1 MKIVYARDSFPTE
14 INSSIFLAGP
24 TPRSGETK
32 GWRDDALKL
41 LEEQGYDGHVFIP
54 EPSDGSWAENYD
66 SQVEWEEEGLQ
77 RADCIL
83 FWVPRDM
90 DGMPGLT
97 TNDEWGAWKA
107 SGKCVF
113 GAPPEAVKVR
123 YQQTHADWL
132 KVPSLTTLEA
142 TTQAALEKV
151 TPGADRTG
159 GECQVPL
166 EVWVL
171 PSFQAWLSAQKAAGN
186 RLDGARVEY
195 TSRISNGGIFLW
207 CLWMDVHIA
216 SEGRNKQNEFVVGRP
231 DISAVVLWRK
241 AATMADTEV
250 VLVREFRSPARTP
263 DAFIWELPAGS
274 SKETKPPIQTA
285 LEELVEETGIQ
296 MEQSRLK
303 AHPFRQ
309 NAGTLSSF
317 GAHVFSAE
325 ISAEE
330 LADVKSKMGVAR
342 GVESDS
348 ERCFIEVEKM
358 GDLLQKPTTDWSTL
372 GMIFNALSSAMR

>member
-1 MKIVYARDSFPTE
+1 MKIVYARDPFPTE
-14 INSSIFLAGP
+14 ITSSIFLAGP
-24 TPRSGETK
+24 TPRSGDTK

-41 LEEQGYDGHVFIP
+41 LEDGGYQGHVFIP
-54 EPSDGSWAENYD
+54 EPADGTWAENYD
-66 SQVEWEEEGLQ
+66 SQVEWEEDGLQ

-97 TNDEWGAWKA
+97 TNDEWGAWKG

-123 YQQTHADWL
+123 YQQSYAERL
-132 KVPSLTTLEA
+132 KVPSFTTLEA
-142 TTQAALEKV
+142 TVQAAMDAVGL
-151 TPGADRTG
+151 GADRTG

-171 PSFQAWLSAQKAAGN
+171 PSFQAWLTAQKAAGN
-186 RLDGARVEY
+186 RLDGAKVNY
-195 TSRISNGGIFLW
+195 TSRVSNGSIFLW
-207 CLWMDVHIA
+207 ILWVDVHIA
-216 SEGRNKQNEFVVGRP
+216 SEDRNKTNEFIVGRS
-231 DISAVVLWRK
+231 DISAVVLWHP
-241 AATMADTEV
+241 AATLADTEV

-263 DAFIWELPAGS
+263 DGFIWELPAGS
-274 SKETKPPIQTA
+274 SKDTQAPIQTA
-285 LEELVEETGIQ
+285 LEELEEEAGIKLD
-296 MEQSRLK
+296 QSRLK

-317 GAHVFSAE
+317 GAYVFSAE

-342 GVESDS
+342 GIEEDS
-348 ERCFIEVEKM
+348 ERTFIEVEKV
-358 GDLLQKPTTDWSTL
+358 GDLLQNPKTDWSTL
-372 GMIFNALSSAMR
+372 GMIFNVLASAMR